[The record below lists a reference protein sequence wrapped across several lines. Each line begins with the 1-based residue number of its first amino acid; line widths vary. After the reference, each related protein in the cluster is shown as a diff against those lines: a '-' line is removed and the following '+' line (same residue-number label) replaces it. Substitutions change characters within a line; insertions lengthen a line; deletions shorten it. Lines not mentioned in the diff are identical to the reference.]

1 MIEAMKTRG
10 ERLKARR
17 LELGM
22 TLKQVAKEVD
32 ISLPG
37 VQNLERGDVMPSLAI
52 GLALAK
58 CLRMPVQWILY
69 GTESDP
75 DRVPVIGTTES
86 GPDSDWQPGEPAS
99 TERFLPFVS
108 QRNTVYAL
116 TVGNQIQHNYQPGD
130 VILADS
136 TLTPVPGEDV
146 LVCDNG
152 GKISILRLARF
163 DDEHYYL
170 DGANS
175 QRVIHEKSD
184 LQFVHQI
191 VGTIKSFMVEGR

>member
-1 MIEAMKTRG
+1 MIDRMKTRG
-10 ERLKARR
+10 ERLKERR

-22 TLKQVAKEVD
+22 TLQQVAKSVD

-37 VQNLERGDVMPSLAI
+37 VQNLERGDVMPSLKI

-58 CLRMPVQWILY
+58 CLRKPVQWILF

-86 GPDSDWQPGEPAS
+86 GPDSDWQPGEPAN
-99 TERFLPFVS
+99 TERFLPFIS

-130 VILADS
+130 VILVDS

-152 GKISILRLARF
+152 GKILIQRLARF

-170 DGANS
+170 DSANS
-175 QRVIHEKSD
+175 QRIIHQKSD